1 MSKVRLGHLDFALVE
16 MDKISAAESF
26 GFYSA
31 EAQEIHI
38 CRGMDRRRSAEVIIH
53 ELLHGIVDFQNLA
66 HILKD
71 NEEPVVRGIAIG
83 LATVIR
89 DNQKLFADL
98 VKALK

>member
-1 MSKVRLGHLDFALVE
+1 MSKVRLGHLDFDLVE

-26 GFYSA
+26 GFYAA

-38 CRGMDRRRSAEVIIH
+38 CKGMNRRRQGEVIIH
-53 ELLHGIVDFQNLA
+53 ELLHGIVDFQNLQ

-71 NEEPVVRGIAIG
+71 NEEPVVRAMAIG

-89 DNQKLFADL
+89 DNQKLFTDL
-98 VKALK
+98 VASLK

>member
-1 MSKVRLGHLDFALVE
+1 MSKVRLGHLDFDLVE

-26 GFYSA
+26 GFYAA

-38 CRGMDRRRSAEVIIH
+38 CKGMDRRRSAEVIIH

-89 DNQKLFADL
+89 DNQKLFTDL